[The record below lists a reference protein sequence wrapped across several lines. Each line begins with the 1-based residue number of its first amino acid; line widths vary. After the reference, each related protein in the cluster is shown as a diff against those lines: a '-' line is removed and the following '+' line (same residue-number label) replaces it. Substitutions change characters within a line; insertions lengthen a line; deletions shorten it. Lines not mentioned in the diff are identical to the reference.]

1 MKKIIKVFIFM
12 LLAISL
18 ASCTESFDIETYKLK
33 KEYSEL
39 MDRKAEL
46 ESELRQLENSNELYA
61 ELIIDINNEIA
72 RIEKEVEESYSTFSK
87 LENEILMGAV
97 LITHYSY
104 ETDGWWI
111 FSSDE
116 VIAASQGSGFVI
128 KETSS
133 YYYIMTNNHVIE
145 DLQGADKEKLYV
157 YDYDLNQYEAT
168 LMFTST
174 HYDMAVLRISKISS
188 VSLRVMKLA
197 GSNEKS
203 GSTVFAIGNPRG
215 QINSIGIGKIKGY
228 ANITNST
235 YQVVWHN
242 AFQLPGSS
250 GGMLINEAYEV
261 VGINTWG
268 NKNNTYGSIEAFSSP
283 VEKIKEFLK
292 ANSFSV

>member
-39 MDRKAEL
+39 MERKAEL
-46 ESELRQLENSNELYA
+46 EAELRQLENSSELYA
-61 ELIIDINNEIA
+61 ELIMEINNEISK
-72 RIEKEVEESYSTFSK
+72 IEKEVEESYSTFSK
-87 LENEILMGAV
+87 LENEILKGAV

-116 VIAASQGSGFVI
+116 LVGSSQGSGFVI

-157 YDYDLNQYEAT
+157 YDYDLNEYED
-168 LMFTST
+168 F
-174 HYDMAVLRISKISS
+174 V
-188 VSLRVMKLA
+188 
-197 GSNEKS
+197 
-203 GSTVFAIGNPRG
+203 
-215 QINSIGIGKIKGY
+215 
-228 ANITNST
+228 
-235 YQVVWHN
+235 
-242 AFQLPGSS
+242 
-250 GGMLINEAYEV
+250 
-261 VGINTWG
+261 
-268 NKNNTYGSIEAFSSP
+268 
-283 VEKIKEFLK
+283 
-292 ANSFSV
+292 